1 MAVEVRQQTSP
12 RTPLSRERILT
23 AAVAVADEGGIEAL
37 TMRGLADALDV
48 EAMSLYYHVANKE
61 VLLDGVAEV
70 VVQEIISEIADLPPA
85 TGPED
90 WKQAMR
96 SRILRARDVMLR
108 HKWAPW
114 VLETRT
120 TMNPAVLWY
129 YHGFLEIFQA
139 GGMSWDLAHHA
150 MHALGS
156 RALGFS
162 QELFD
167 PAPGT
172 DDEEMSEELLA
183 QMATE
188 LPLFVEFMKAI
199 AHEDPGDQTLGWCD
213 DQTEFE
219 FALDLMLDGLDR
231 LRRDAASVNPE

>member
-1 MAVEVRQQTSP
+1 MTAETQETSP
-12 RTPLSRERILT
+12 RLPLNRERILV
-23 AAVAVADEGGIEAL
+23 AAVEVADTGGLDSL

-61 VLLDGVAEV
+61 ALLDGVAEMAV
-70 VVQEIISEIADLPPA
+70 EEILEAIADLPGA

-90 WKQAMR
+90 WKEAMR
-96 SRILRARDVMLR
+96 SRILKAREVMLR
-108 HKWAPW
+108 HKWAPS
-114 VLETRT
+114 VLESRT
-120 TMNPAVLWY
+120 TMNGAILRY
-129 YHGFLEIFQA
+129 YHGFLEVFQA
-139 GGMSWDLAHHA
+139 GGMSYDLAHHA

-167 PAPGT
+167 PTPGT
-172 DDEEMSEELLA
+172 SEEAASEELLA

-188 LPLFVEFMKAI
+188 LPLFVEFMEEI
-199 AHEDPGDQTLGWCD
+199 AHDDPEDQTLGWCD

-231 LRRDAASVNPE
+231 LRLAD

>member
-1 MAVEVRQQTSP
+1 MTVEVRQEPST

-70 VVQEIISEIADLPPA
+70 VVQEVLSEIAYLPPA
-85 TGPED
+85 TGPDD

-108 HKWAPW
+108 HKWAPL

-120 TMNPAVLWY
+120 TMNPAVLHY
-129 YHGFLEIFQA
+129 YHGFLEIFEA

-150 MHALGS
+150 LHALGS

-183 QMATE
+183 HMATE
-188 LPLFVEFMKAI
+188 LPLFVEFMRAI
-199 AHEDPGDQTLGWCD
+199 AHVDSEDQTLGWCD

-231 LRRDAASVNPE
+231 LRRDH